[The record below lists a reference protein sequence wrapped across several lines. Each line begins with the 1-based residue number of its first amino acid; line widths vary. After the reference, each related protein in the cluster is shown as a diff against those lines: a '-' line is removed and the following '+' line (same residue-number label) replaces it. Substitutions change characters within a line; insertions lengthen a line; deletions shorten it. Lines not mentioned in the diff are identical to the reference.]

1 MQMLI
6 KHRARLFYFIAISWI
21 LFLSLSAI
29 YHPTSFN
36 SDPGFGFL
44 DLINYS
50 KGGKFQHHMTPLLED
65 INKCV
70 EERTTWWTPGQWY
83 FIYLFMKLG
92 LTLGLSITLCVTLSV
107 VLGLWGWLRLY
118 RQFGFKEQVIVNT
131 LLIILFSR
139 YLFTSFQIYPGASI
153 LEFVFAPWF
162 LYFWM
167 GLENKNMYWR
177 LIFLG
182 VLIVISFFIKSSMI
196 IFWLAAI
203 FSTLDYFKFRQNE
216 WWRILLMMLVLIA
229 GKYICDLIFTKG
241 GLTPFSYQTEWFSK
255 GKGDIPVQLQYFLF
269 VLQAPFSATI
279 GIDDYIKYLFQKPG
293 HVLLSD
299 GNIFMLLL
307 YGILLFLFIQ
317 VYRYLNINRTDYNPR
332 YFNIVTAF
340 IGVYITFFLYAL
352 LSGKSITGYEDSRH
366 SRIAGLII
374 LPLIVSIIERYYRYA
389 SLIIVM
395 MLFIYSIPSY
405 LSKLS
410 RKDIVSE
417 KYRIPRSITSNQ
429 VYNKFYTLAQS
440 ADFIYVINADD
451 KYELDH
457 CKTIYNHDDFTEIE
471 TIKSRPDNVMN
482 HKNMLFLLPK
492 RFAVNGKKEAILS
505 NYLPTKGAVLPLVKS
520 VIVDDYEL
528 IEIHYY

>member
-1 MQMLI
+1 
-6 KHRARLFYFIAISWI
+6 
-21 LFLSLSAI
+21 
-29 YHPTSFN
+29 
-36 SDPGFGFL
+36 
-44 DLINYS
+44 
-50 KGGKFQHHMTPLLED
+50 
-65 INKCV
+65 
-70 EERTTWWTPGQWY
+70 
-83 FIYLFMKLG
+83 
-92 LTLGLSITLCVTLSV
+92 
-107 VLGLWGWLRLY
+107 
-118 RQFGFKEQVIVNT
+118 
-131 LLIILFSR
+131 
-139 YLFTSFQIYPGASI
+139 
-153 LEFVFAPWF
+153 
-162 LYFWM
+162 
-167 GLENKNMYWR
+167 
-177 LIFLG
+177 
-182 VLIVISFFIKSSMI
+182 
-196 IFWLAAI
+196 
-203 FSTLDYFKFRQNE
+203 
-216 WWRILLMMLVLIA
+216 
-229 GKYICDLIFTKG
+229 
-241 GLTPFSYQTEWFSK
+241 
-255 GKGDIPVQLQYFLF
+255 
-269 VLQAPFSATI
+269 
-279 GIDDYIKYLFQKPG
+279 
-293 HVLLSD
+293 
-299 GNIFMLLL
+299 MLLL

-340 IGVYITFFLYAL
+340 IGVYIIFFLYAL

-374 LPLIVSIIERYYRYA
+374 LPLIVCIIDRYYRYA

-417 KYRIPRSITSNQ
+417 KYRIPRSITSNE

-471 TIKSRPDNVMN
+471 TIRSRPDNVMN